1 MIVKNTTRIDKWLWS
16 MRIFKTRSL
25 AVEACNKGNIKINNL
40 KVKPSRNIK
49 IGEIIQVRKGTIK
62 YLYKI
67 KDITNKRINSKL
79 VINYLEDI
87 TPEDEIIKIKSSQNK
102 TFIFREKGKGRPTK
116 KERRLMEKFKNI
128 N

>member
-25 AVEACNKGNIKINNL
+25 AVEACTKGNIKINNL
-40 KVKPSRNIK
+40 KVKPSKNIK

-62 YLYKI
+62 YLYKV

-87 TPEDEIIKIKSSQNK
+87 TPEDEIIKIKSSKNK